1 MKDRTHLLP
10 NDPNNG
16 WNGPANL
23 SVESVLCYDDDNLYL
38 LADVR
43 DDTQVQNREPGNL
56 WRDDALQLAIDTRAD
71 ALPGAHGYDPDDYEF
86 GFALG
91 ADGARKEL
99 THVYELGRAT
109 KILDEVSCTAFR
121 RGDVTGY
128 RIAIPWKTLKMKPE
142 KGKVFGLNFIVND
155 NDGPGSRFYMG
166 LTPGIVEVKNP
177 YAFRKFTLE

>member
-1 MKDRTHLLP
+1 M
-10 NDPNNG
+10 
-16 WNGPANL
+16 
-23 SVESVLCYDDDNLYL
+23 
-38 LADVR
+38 R
-43 DDTQVQNREPGNL
+43 DDVQVQKHEPGNL

-71 ALPGAHGYDPDDYEF
+71 ALPGVHGYGPDDYEF

-91 ADGARKEL
+91 ADGRPRKEL
-99 THVYELGRAT
+99 THVYELGRAAG
-109 KILDEVSCTAFR
+109 ILDEISFAAFR

-128 RIAIPWKTLKMKPE
+128 RIAIPWKTLKMNPE

-177 YAFRKFTLE
+177 YAFRKFILE